1 MKRKGGGEM
10 KKQISMLTDSPLKSI
25 ILFALPIMASSL
37 LQFNYSLVD
46 NIIVGRYVSEN
57 ALAAVGCV
65 GPINSFIIGAA
76 LGLTTGFTI
85 PVAHAF
91 GEGNSKK
98 LSHYAGSSIFIAFV
112 IGCVIMVV
120 SHLISPVLLDLVGTP
135 ADIKKLASSYIN
147 ILYYGIPIQMLSNNF
162 TAISRATGESKKP
175 LYFFCVSV
183 VLNFCLDILFVKT
196 FHWGVEGAAA
206 ATIISHCVACILN
219 GIYVFRF
226 NKNVKLRKSDF
237 NPDKGTIFY
246 QIRLGIPVSLQ
257 FTVTSVGSMCLQSVV
272 NSFGTN
278 VIAGFTAAARVEGI
292 TNIPMSG
299 LGVATQTF
307 VGQNYGAKNYDR
319 IRDGVR
325 KIFILDLVVS
335 VAMSLI
341 LYFSAE
347 TVITLFGDNMTGEI
361 MVAAK
366 RYILAIAQCYSL
378 VAILFVMR
386 NTLQGMGFTYANSI
400 AGVGEFFGRI
410 SVAFILTPLLG
421 FDAVCYAGPAAWL
434 LADIPLIIIYLK
446 KQQQFRLSPYGKK
459 VKLNAHLNKDR
470 R

>member
-1 MKRKGGGEM
+1 MKR
-10 KKQISMLTDSPLKSI
+10 QLSMLTDSPLKSI

-91 GEGNSKK
+91 GEGNPKK
-98 LSHYAGSSIFIAFV
+98 LSHYAGSSIFVALI

-120 SHLISPVLLDLVGTP
+120 SHLISPVLLNLVHTP
-135 ADIKKLASSYIN
+135 DDIKGIASSYIN

-162 TAISRATGESKKP
+162 TALSRCTGESKKP
-175 LYFFCVSV
+175 LYFFSVSV
-183 VLNFCLDILFVKT
+183 VVNFCLDMLFVKYL
-196 FHWGVEGAAA
+196 HWGVEGAAI
-206 ATIISHCVACILN
+206 ATLISHCVACVLN
-219 GIYVFRF
+219 GIYVFKF
-226 NKNVKLRKSDF
+226 NRNVNIKRSDF
-237 NPDKGTIFY
+237 RLKRSTVLY
-246 QIRLGIPVSLQ
+246 QIRLGVPVSLQ
-257 FTVTSVGSMCLQSVV
+257 FTVTSVGTMCLQRVV
-272 NSFGTN
+272 NSFGTS
-278 VIAGFTAAARVEGI
+278 VIAGFTAAGRVEGI

-319 IRDGVR
+319 IRDGVK
-325 KIFILDLVVS
+325 KIFILDLIVS

-347 TVITLFGDNMTGEI
+347 SVITLFGDNMTGEI

-410 SVAFILTPLLG
+410 FVAFIFTPLLG

-446 KQQQFRLSPYGKK
+446 KQRQFRLSSNGKK
-459 VKLNAHLNKDR
+459 AELNAHLLEDR